1 MKNKLISLL
10 LGLSIVLSTF
20 AMVSVSAFAADM
32 EFTVEG
38 VKETEST
45 VQVEIGI
52 KGNKGFSGLDF
63 QVEYDSSVLT
73 PVDIEVVGAADK
85 AQMTYM
91 DDATEKG
98 NYNVIV
104 YGDKDVNSNGKVCV
118 VTFEKGSGAHAGT
131 SSNIKVVANEDCYSS
146 DGTYHNV
153 KDGDAKLSFTSF
165 ETTTK
170 KNVTTTKKNVTTTKK
185 NVTTTKKNSVKTTKR
200 PVAATL
206 LTSPTMP
213 ETTTLLQETTTLEEW
228 TEYPEEALTYE
239 SYSYVEPETEA
250 TEEDEDAAKKQQ
262 RNRIIAIV
270 VIVICVSAVAALIFT
285 KKKSPSETRK

>member
-185 NVTTTKKNSVKTTKR
+185 NSVKTTKR